1 MPVGAYP
8 YFDVSALEAK
18 PPVFGI
24 GFRMTT
30 AGTSVE
36 ITKNAFTVVV
46 DSDLGSSSHSPAHA
60 VFLFA
65 VAEEVVMFKNS
76 ALRTVSIVKSLSFS
90 LRFPHLPGDIIKYP
104 HRNLSRER

>member
-8 YFDVSALEAK
+8 YLDESALEAK

-30 AGTSVE
+30 AGTGVDF
-36 ITKNAFTVVV
+36 TKDAFTVAV
-46 DSDLGSSSHSPAHA
+46 DSDVGSTSESPAHA

-76 ALRTVSIVKSLSFS
+76 AIESES
-90 LRFPHLPGDIIKYP
+90 
-104 HRNLSRER
+104 